1 MKKISFAK
9 FAIIAFA
16 LVFIIHQS
24 ISSFYKP
31 ITTESAVYYTM
42 SDGINITGVIIRNEI
57 LVQNNDSGVLHFM
70 IDDGKRVSKN
80 GVVANV
86 YDSESASI
94 TLSQISRLK
103 NQIADIEDILSYN
116 DLDAANLELINNKI
130 SQNLNELVIS
140 SAYGNYN
147 LVSKDAQEL
156 LSSINRKQAAM
167 GQTANF
173 ATKLDSLNA
182 ELTKLN
188 TTLPNAKKQIT
199 AGESGYFLSK
209 VDGYEQVLTTKD
221 LNEITPEFLE
231 NLKVK
236 PNGDNTVG
244 KIVSDY
250 EWYIA
255 AEVSINDS
263 LNYKV
268 GDSLEIH
275 TSVKSS
281 KILPVTVKK
290 INISESGSKAVVIF
304 ACSEMNTELASMRSG
319 PMTVVSKTYSGLKV
333 SKKALRKLESKTGVY
348 VVTGMQAKFVEVEIV
363 YSNDDF
369 MICKK
374 NDADGNLKLYDQV
387 VVKGKN
393 MYDGKIVG

>member
-1 MKKISFAK
+1 MKKHSLAK
-9 FAIIAFA
+9 FLLIAFA
-16 LVFIIHQS
+16 LIFIIHQS

-42 SDGINITGVIIRNEI
+42 SDGFNITGVIIRNEI
-57 LVQNNDSGVLHFM
+57 LVKNTDSGVLHFM

-80 GVVANV
+80 GIVANV
-86 YDSESASI
+86 YASESASI

-103 NQIADIEDILSYN
+103 CQIADIEDILSYN

-130 SQNLNELVIS
+130 FQNLNELVVS
-140 SAYGNYN
+140 SSYGNYN
-147 LVSKDAQEL
+147 SVSKNAQSL

-167 GQTANF
+167 GQTADF

-182 ELTKLN
+182 DLTKLTSN
-188 TTLPNAKKQIT
+188 LPNAKKQIT
-199 AGESGYFLSK
+199 AEESGYFLSK
-209 VDGYEQVLTTKD
+209 VDGYEQVLTTKSLD
-221 LNEITPEFLE
+221 EITPDFLN
-231 NLKVK
+231 NLKPK
-236 PNGDNTVG
+236 DYDEKTVG

-290 INISESGSKAVVIF
+290 INISERGSKAVVIF

-333 SKKALRKLESKTGVY
+333 SRKALRKVDAKTGVY
-348 VVTGMQAKFVEVEIV
+348 VVSGMQAKFVEVEIV
-363 YSNDDF
+363 YSNDEF